1 VRVLFDGADL
11 TGPRTGVFWST
22 YHLLLHLAQLFAN
35 KPKGGSLQVLCYRR
49 PYEIQPFPRE
59 LFDRL
64 NLLQLEP
71 VSFRLLPAPHRGRVG
86 LPLAG
91 VHYLVNMLAW
101 AAVKGLGR
109 LPARVPDGVDI
120 YHCSDGL
127 LIKGGRAKKVVTV
140 HDLVPFLFPHFQTLD
155 NRWYHKRKLRYVLHG
170 ADHIVAVSE
179 NTKRD
184 LVRLFDVEPERV
196 TVVHNGCDPIF
207 RPCSQRVE
215 MDAVRKS
222 YGVEGRYLLSVST
235 LEPRKNL
242 QRLLDCFLLL
252 KKKPSYRDLNL
263 VLVGASGWK
272 SRRLEANLGELRGKG
287 LVFLQQV
294 PRKVLPHLFSEAEV
308 FVYPSLYEGFGL
320 PVLEAMACGCPVVA
334 SRSSA
339 IPEVVGDAGLLF
351 DPMSVEEMAG
361 NIQMFLDD
369 PGLRQKMARQG
380 LDRAQLFSWEG
391 AARKVIDL
399 YRSLLEQ

>member
-1 VRVLFDGADL
+1 
-11 TGPRTGVFWST
+11 
-22 YHLLLHLAQLFAN
+22 
-35 KPKGGSLQVLCYRR
+35 
-49 PYEIQPFPRE
+49 
-59 LFDRL
+59 
-64 NLLQLEP
+64 
-71 VSFRLLPAPHRGRVG
+71 
-86 LPLAG
+86 
-91 VHYLVNMLAW
+91 
-101 AAVKGLGR
+101 
-109 LPARVPDGVDI
+109 
-120 YHCSDGL
+120 
-127 LIKGGRAKKVVTV
+127 
-140 HDLVPFLFPHFQTLD
+140 LD

-170 ADHIVAVSE
+170 ANHIIAVSE

-196 TVVHNGCDPIF
+196 TVIHNGCDPIF
-207 RPCSQRVE
+207 RPCPQRVE

-252 KKKPSYRDLNL
+252 KEKPSNRDLIL

-272 SRRLEANLGELRGKG
+272 SRRLEANLEELRGKG

-294 PRKVLPHLFSEAEV
+294 PRKVLPYLFFGAEV

-339 IPEVVGDAGLLF
+339 IPEVIGDAGLLF
-351 DPMSVEEMAG
+351 DPMNVEEMAEG
-361 NIQMFLDD
+361 HRALSELARAVIQPKRDCQ
-369 PGLRQKMARQG
+369 PAPAIAGRQPR
-380 LDRAQLFSWEG
+380 F
-391 AARKVIDL
+391 
-399 YRSLLEQ
+399 